1 MRSRTL
7 LSAHTTIPNSAH
19 SSLCGHTSRF
29 TRSLLLSSVH
39 CSLLQ
44 AIEKGYKVLE
54 IIELYTFAEWRTTLF
69 SDYTKLFFRVKTV
82 ANAP

>member
-1 MRSRTL
+1 M
-7 LSAHTTIPNSAH
+7 
-19 SSLCGHTSRF
+19 
-29 TRSLLLSSVH
+29 
-39 CSLLQ
+39 
-44 AIEKGYKVLE
+44 E